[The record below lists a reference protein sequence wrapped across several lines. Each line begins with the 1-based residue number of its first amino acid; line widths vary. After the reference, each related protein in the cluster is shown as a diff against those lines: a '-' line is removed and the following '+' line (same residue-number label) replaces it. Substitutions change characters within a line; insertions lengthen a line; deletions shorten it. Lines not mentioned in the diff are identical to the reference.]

1 MYRNPSQSEK
11 YYQLSNARRSVWA
24 RVLCATTLLV
34 LSVSVVQAEEE
45 GIKEGAKKVGRA
57 AGTVVR
63 EVGEGAKKVGKTIG
77 QAAKEGGKEFHRA
90 VKGEQR

>member
-1 MYRNPSQSEK
+1 MYRHPNQPLK
-11 YYQLSNARRSVWA
+11 CYQVSSVWWHLWA
-24 RVLCATTLLV
+24 RVCAAALFA
-34 LSVSVVQAEEE
+34 LSMSLAQAEEA
-45 GIKEGAKKVGRA
+45 GLKQGAKKVGHA

-63 EVGEGAKKVGKTIG
+63 EVGQGAKKVGKTIG

>member
-1 MYRNPSQSEK
+1 MYRNPSQSK
-11 YYQLSNARRSVWA
+11 KCYQVSNARRSVGA
-24 RVLCATTLLV
+24 RVLCVTALLA

-45 GIKEGAKKVGRA
+45 GVKEGAKKVGRT

-63 EVGEGAKKVGKTIG
+63 EVGQGAKKVGKTIG
-77 QAAKEGGKEFHRA
+77 KAAKEGGKEFHRA